1 MHTQHRVAEE
11 GKTTRQPGA
20 INLTARY
27 LLTFLTL
34 GALALANYLIL
45 RTQIETSRAVSAV
58 VAEAGRQRSLL
69 QRSALL
75 AQKLVAASPPVDR
88 ARLRAQLRATIEP
101 LRATREELSP
111 DSPGPPGS
119 FPEVK
124 AIYLERPWLLGARIE
139 QYVAHAR
146 ALADSPDRELHWASP
161 DLEFIEDAAM
171 GGAMVDALDAVVAAY
186 QRRSDEKTAYLQG
199 LALWSF
205 GSVIAV
211 LGVSGLLVFRP
222 MVERVRRDMET
233 LRDFSDMLEQRVAE
247 RTALADQRAAA
258 LSVSEAL
265 YRSLVD
271 HLPLYVL
278 RKNLE
283 GRFTFANDSF
293 CQLLGRSRQE
303 ILGKTD
309 VDFYPQELA
318 AKYVRDD
325 RDVIGRGRIF
335 RAVEEHLA
343 ADGERRHVEV
353 LKTPVYGADGRAVE
367 TQTVF
372 LDVTDRVEA
381 ERRLVETE
389 RLAAIGEMVA
399 GVAHESRNALQQ
411 IQACGGLLR
420 WRIDGDQEA
429 AAILLD
435 LQRAQDRLLRLFE
448 DLRGYAARVTLE
460 LRPCDVR
467 EVVAEAWATLTAARE
482 GRNAVL
488 RDVGDNSHARCLAD
502 PLRLQQVF
510 CNLLE
515 NALGACAD
523 PVLIEVEVG
532 AGRIGD
538 APAVQV
544 VLRDDGPG
552 FTPEQQQ
559 RAFEPFFTT
568 KTSGTGLGMVI
579 AKRIV
584 EAHQGRITL
593 GNRPVRGAE
602 VCVILPRGEV

>member
-1 MHTQHRVAEE
+1 MRDRKRAADDSDA
-11 GKTTRQPGA
+11 KRQPGA

-27 LLTFLTL
+27 LLTFLVL

-45 RTQIETSRAVSAV
+45 RTQIEDSRAVSAV
-58 VAEAGRQRSLL
+58 IAETGRQRSLL
-69 QRSALL
+69 QRSALVAQRL
-75 AQKLVAASPPVDR
+75 AAASQAAER
-88 ARLRAQLRATIEP
+88 NRLRSELLATIAP
-101 LRATREELSP
+101 LHVTREELSP
-111 DSPGPPGS
+111 GSPGPPGL
-119 FPEVK
+119 FPEVQ
-124 AIYLERPWLLGARIE
+124 ALYFERPWMLYVRMKE
-139 QYVAHAR
+139 YVARAR
-146 ALADSPDRELHWASP
+146 ALVDSPDQELNWANP
-161 DLEFIEDAAM
+161 HLQFIDEAAM
-171 GGAMVDALDAVVAAY
+171 AGAMVDALDAVVAAY
-186 QRRSDEKTAYLQG
+186 QRRSDERTAYLRG

-205 GSVIAV
+205 GSIIAV

-222 MVERVRRDMET
+222 MVERVRQDMEA
-233 LRDFSDMLEQRVAE
+233 LREFSDMLEQRVAE

-258 LSVSEAL
+258 LAVSEAL

-278 RKNLE
+278 RKDLE
-283 GRFTFANDSF
+283 GRFTFANDSL
-293 CQLLGRSRQE
+293 CQLLGRARWD

-309 VDFYPQELA
+309 FDFYPHHLA
-318 AKYVRDD
+318 EKYVRDD
-325 RDVIGRGRIF
+325 REVIGRGQIF
-335 RAVEEHLA
+335 RAVEEHRA
-343 ADGERRHVEV
+343 ADGVRRHVEV
-353 LKTPVYGADGRAVE
+353 LKTPVYGADGKAVE

-381 ERRLVETE
+381 ERRLVESE

-420 WRIDGDQEA
+420 WRIDGDEEA
-429 AAILLD
+429 AAILVD
-435 LQRAQDRLLRLFE
+435 LQRAQDRLLRLFD
-448 DLRGYAARVTLE
+448 DLRGYAARVTLD
-460 LRPCDVR
+460 LRVCNVR
-467 EVVAEAWATLTAARE
+467 EVIAEAWSSLTPARE
-482 GRNAVL
+482 GRCAAL
-488 RDVGDNSHARCLAD
+488 REIGDAANTHCLAD

-510 CNLLE
+510 CNILE

-532 AGRIGD
+532 AERIND
-538 APAVQV
+538 APAVCV
-544 VLRDDGPG
+544 ALRDDGPG

-568 KTSGTGLGMVI
+568 KTAGTGLGMGI

-584 EAHQGRITL
+584 EAHHGRITL

-602 VCVILPRGEV
+602 VCVILPRGEL